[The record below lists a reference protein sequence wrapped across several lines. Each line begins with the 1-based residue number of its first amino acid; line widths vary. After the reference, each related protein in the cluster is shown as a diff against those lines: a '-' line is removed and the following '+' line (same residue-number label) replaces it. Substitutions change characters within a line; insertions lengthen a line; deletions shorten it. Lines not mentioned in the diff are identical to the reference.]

1 MENIRPRRNPRE
13 MAIALE
19 SSRPLVYTPR
29 SVGQVRLDD
38 DPVRELRD
46 AGATVVLIEEEP
58 FLAVGR

>member
-1 MENIRPRRNPRE
+1 VKRPGLY
-13 MAIALE
+13 A
-19 SSRPLVYTPR
+19 PLPSL
-29 SVGQVRLDD
+29 SVLGD

>member
-1 MENIRPRRNPRE
+1 VAAGLYAPLRRLRF
-13 MAIALE
+13 A
-19 SSRPLVYTPR
+19 
-29 SVGQVRLDD
+29 LDD